1 MMASRGDTFGA
12 LGKNLLAKKLVF
24 VTGKGGV
31 GKSSVTAGLARLSSK
46 AGLKTLVCEVDAKGD
61 VSPNFG
67 VEGVTFKP
75 RNVAPNLYIM
85 AMDTEEALAEYL
97 RLNLRIPMITRL
109 GPLARAFD
117 FVANAAPGVKEIL
130 VVGKLCYEVRE
141 RAWDIIWVDASA
153 SGHIVSQLASPAGI
167 SELFKVGIVKE
178 QTAWM
183 AEILSNP
190 ETTSLVLVLTPEET
204 PVSESLELLDRL
216 RLETTIAVSMCVV
229 NKVLGEPFSSG
240 EAAIFAD
247 IDGGRLVGDFA
258 AIADGGADALL
269 SASRFATKLRSS
281 RSEHTRNFVSALT
294 GEVATVF
301 VPFFMGAETGLKLT
315 AEIAEAL
322 AGEMSGS

>member
-1 MMASRGDTFGA
+1 MKRTLYVSHGD
-12 LGKNLLAKKLVF
+12 
-24 VTGKGGV
+24 KGGV
-31 GKSSVTAGLARLSSK
+31 GKSSITAGLARLSSR

-85 AMDTEEALAEYL
+85 AMDTEDALAEYL
-97 RLNLRIPMITRL
+97 RLNLRIPIITRL

-141 RAWDIIWVDASA
+141 RNWDIIWVDASA

-167 SELFKVGIVKE
+167 SELFKLGIVKE

-183 AEILSNP
+183 EEILSDP
-190 ETTSLVLVLTPEET
+190 RATSLVLVLTPEET
-204 PVSESLELLDRL
+204 PVAESLELIERL
-216 RLETTIAVSMCVV
+216 RSETSIAVEMCVV
-229 NKVLGEPFSSG
+229 NKVLGEPFAAG
-240 EAAIFAD
+240 EAAIFAEVEAGKYVD
-247 IDGGRLVGDFA
+247 DFVA
-258 AIADGGADALL
+258 LANGGADALI
-269 SASRFATKLRSS
+269 SASRFATNLRSS
-281 RSEHTRNFVSALT
+281 RSEQTRNFLSEAND
-294 GEVATVF
+294 EFATVF
-301 VPFFMGAETGLKLT
+301 VPFFMGSETGLKLT

-322 AGEMSGS
+322 ADEMSGS